1 MIGLCP
7 AGCMG
12 STQKLFREHLIPHVA
27 VILTLATPVTLTR
40 SPDCF
45 SDKKLASVY
54 PTNAS
59 VNSSY
64 CGTFARLVS
73 PGGGAFTNFALPGGR
88 AFANPGTNPEL
99 LTRT

>member
-12 STQKLFREHLIPHVA
+12 STQKLFPGNLIPHVA
-27 VILTLATPVTLTR
+27 IILTLATPLTLTR

-59 VNSSY
+59 VNSS
-64 CGTFARLVS
+64 CAQRLCDQ
-73 PGGGAFTNFALPGGR
+73 
-88 AFANPGTNPEL
+88 
-99 LTRT
+99 